1 MASDTTIFNPAQQR
15 ILRMMSYINTPEALD
30 ELEWV
35 LRKYYSAKLDEKLN
49 RLCEEKKI
57 TEDMIEQ
64 WGKEH
69 MRTPYKT
76 NK

>member
-1 MASDTTIFNPAQQR
+1 MASDATIFNPAQQR
-15 ILRMMSYINTPEALD
+15 ILGMMSYINTPEALD

-76 NK
+76 N

>member
-1 MASDTTIFNPAQQR
+1 MKVSSIYKETI
-15 ILRMMSYINTPEALD
+15 D
-30 ELEWV
+30 V
-35 LRKYYSAKLDEKLN
+35 DLRKYYSAKLDEKLN

-64 WGKEH
+64 WGREH

-76 NK
+76 N